1 MSSRRLFNSIHLI
14 GLGGAGVNIIETFIS
29 DERTRRIVQDTG
41 VYISTLAIDVADG
54 DIKKLRT
61 AGNRVLKGLAEQGV
75 PPDKLQIITESV
87 KFPTPDA
94 MFKFV
99 DEGYPRFMSQEGL
112 NTKNYKPWVS
122 TAMEIP
128 PLVGGVARQ
137 RGLSKAIYAL
147 NYYQL
152 GTINRLLSNF
162 RNQLSKCLVTPLV
175 FTIFGLGGGT
185 GSGIIFDFMRH
196 LRLILGKQ
204 VPIIGLMILPCDA
217 DDAAAKGASAYA
229 AINELN
235 LLMGKE
241 YRGVVEMFGSPY
253 ENPFNSMFAVALS
266 PVYSKI
272 GELPETHRAI
282 DQAIVDIAYTLSSFD
297 VADMF
302 DHISSGRR
310 RGPDDNLNLLTMTK
324 VVYPVNIYIE
334 AAKTQLSR
342 LELYRGVLSEEN
354 IVLEGDRRIL
364 SFIENELKEY
374 YKDYLKA
381 MKTYSIE
388 SFDRDIED
396 FIYSAPSREHEI
408 MMRMKDLEEGL
419 KPWIGDL
426 GQTIGPM
433 AEAAKEGTTEYV
445 IAKRVKELLDLTL
458 NIAKTYDRYHEEAT
472 ARFEELD
479 RYIPSAT
486 RLNPRQRILL
496 QTFSEAIKFV
506 DRLVGT
512 LKRYMRVYTLGSQLY
527 TTYSGMSQSEQNEAR
542 MNEIKRM
549 GEADLRLILNTVMTL
564 VSQPKDK
571 VELLDSLSMQQSM
584 VKNNVQNIY
593 NDMSKE
599 LEAKEES
606 MRIYE
611 EEKAEIGRELRKTI
625 IGFGK
630 IIDFLSSKKR
640 KLRMKL
646 ESEIEPKLARLQEEK
661 RFIEERLK
669 KVGDLLGAYND
680 VSKKL
685 EATSD
690 YRRTL
695 NEIVMLEKK
704 YYENLSAITGLEGI
718 FMRVAEL
725 SREEQ
730 IKILY
735 KILAGEEDQLT
746 REGILREILDRN
758 RVKEFMR
765 SIISTFKNPGSFGLN
780 REYKTDR
787 MWATIVTPEGM
798 WDEDLHKDLQTA
810 LAGYIEGEVSEC
822 MSARIVSSPDPWTIT
837 LILIAAKV
845 RPEEIE
851 VYPTMKQLYRRASE
865 QDKKLR
871 YSFLTEYGVNFEQV
885 LKKVEVANTS

>member
-1 MSSRRLFNSIHLI
+1 
-14 GLGGAGVNIIETFIS
+14 
-29 DERTRRIVQDTG
+29 
-41 VYISTLAIDVADG
+41 
-54 DIKKLRT
+54 
-61 AGNRVLKGLAEQGV
+61 
-75 PPDKLQIITESV
+75 
-87 KFPTPDA
+87 
-94 MFKFV
+94 
-99 DEGYPRFMSQEGL
+99 
-112 NTKNYKPWVS
+112 
-122 TAMEIP
+122 
-128 PLVGGVARQ
+128 
-137 RGLSKAIYAL
+137 L

-152 GTINRLLSNF
+152 ATINRLLSNF

-196 LRLILGKQ
+196 LRLTLGKQ

-235 LLMGKE
+235 LLMGRE
-241 YRGVVEMFGSPY
+241 YSGAVEKFGPPC

-266 PVYSKI
+266 PVYSKT
-272 GELPETHRAI
+272 GKLPETHRAI

-297 VADMF
+297 VADML
-302 DHISSGRR
+302 DHIGSGQR
-310 RGPDDNLNLLTMTK
+310 RGPDSNLNLLTMIK

-342 LELYRGVLSEEN
+342 LELYRGILSEEN
-354 IVLEGDRRIL
+354 IVLEGDKRIL

-374 YKDYLKA
+374 YRDYLKA

-388 SFDRDIED
+388 TFDRDLED
-396 FIYSAPSREHEI
+396 FIYLAPRREHET

-419 KPWIGDL
+419 KPWLGDM
-426 GQTIGPM
+426 GQAISPM
-433 AEAAKEGTTEYV
+433 AEATTEGTTEYV
-445 IAKRVKELLDLTL
+445 IAKRVRELLDLTL
-458 NIAKTYDRYHEEAT
+458 NIAKTYDNYHKEAT

-486 RLNPRQRILL
+486 RLNPRHRILL

-506 DRLVGT
+506 DRLVDT
-512 LKRYMRVYTLGSQLY
+512 LKRYMRVYALGSQLY
-527 TTYSGMSQSEQNEAR
+527 TTYSGMSPLEQNEAR

-549 GEADLRLILNTVMTL
+549 MEADLSLVLNTVMTL

-571 VELLDSLSMQQSM
+571 VELLDSLSMQLSM
-584 VKNNVQNIY
+584 VKNNAQSIY
-593 NDMSKE
+593 NDTSKE

-606 MRIYE
+606 TRIYE
-611 EEKAEIGRELRKTI
+611 EEKTEIGRELRKTTI
-625 IGFGK
+625 IGFGT
-630 IIDFLSSKKR
+630 IIDFLSGKKK
-640 KLRMKL
+640 KLRVKI
-646 ESEIEPKLARLQEEK
+646 EREIEPKLARLNEEK
-661 RFIEERLK
+661 RLIQERLK
-669 KVGDLLGAYND
+669 KVKDLLDAHSD

-730 IKILY
+730 TKILY

-746 REGILREILDRN
+746 REGILREILDMG

-765 SIISTFKNPGSFGLN
+765 SIVFTFKNPGTFGLN
-780 REYKTDR
+780 RDYRTDR

-798 WDEDLHKDLQTA
+798 WDEDLHNDLQTA
-810 LAGYIEGEVSEC
+810 LAGYIESEVSE
-822 MSARIVSSPDPWTIT
+822 SITARIVDSPDPWTIT

-845 RPEEIE
+845 RPDDIE
-851 VYPTMKQLYRRASE
+851 AYPTMKQLYSRASE
-865 QDKKLR
+865 QDKRLR

-885 LKKVEVANTS
+885 LKEVANTS